1 MEAKKGKMVQESLPM
16 AQELPVGRVK
26 SLSVVLVLATFF
38 RNVSLNL
45 KLINRMGISSAPET
59 WHKEAKCTLKE
70 PPGAALQENL
80 ANGISDKIVP

>member
-1 MEAKKGKMVQESLPM
+1 MEDKKGKTVQESLPM

-26 SLSVVLVLATFF
+26 SLSVVPVLATSF

-59 WHKEAKCTLKE
+59 
-70 PPGAALQENL
+70 
-80 ANGISDKIVP
+80 